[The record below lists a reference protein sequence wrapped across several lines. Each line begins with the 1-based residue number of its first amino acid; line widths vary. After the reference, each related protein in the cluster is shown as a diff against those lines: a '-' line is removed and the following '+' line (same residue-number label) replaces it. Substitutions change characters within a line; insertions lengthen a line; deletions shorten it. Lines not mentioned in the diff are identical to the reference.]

1 MKIMTSRFFMCALPI
16 IAALALPAHAA
27 EAGTKPT
34 ASPAKAQPKKM
45 ASKPTGGYCENII
58 DFAAEARAAFRLKK
72 LQELEKQVEVRLE
85 LLEAKR
91 AEIERWLVK
100 REEFVETAQKQLIDI
115 YRRMRPDAAA
125 LQLAALDEMTA
136 AAVILQLKPRTASTI
151 LNEMDPKLA
160 ARLASFVSYA
170 AKKNKPKT

>member
-1 MKIMTSRFFMCALPI
+1 MKLKTGKRFSLALPL
-16 IAALALPAHAA
+16 LAVMILPAHAA
-27 EAGTKPT
+27 EPAKKAA
-34 ASPAKAQPKKM
+34 ASPAKAQSTMMAPKT
-45 ASKPTGGYCENII
+45 SGGYCENII
-58 DFAAEARAAFRLKK
+58 DVAAEARAAFRLKK
-72 LQELEKQVEVRLE
+72 LQELEQQVEMRIK
-85 LLEAKR
+85 LLETKR
-91 AEIERWLVK
+91 AEIESWLVK
-100 REEFVETAQKQLIDI
+100 REKFVDTAQKQLIEI

-125 LQLAALDEMTA
+125 LQLAALNEMTA